1 MIFTVPM
8 WPIDGLSWFMAIMI
22 ACLFPM
28 VFFYSLAYVR
38 RNFFRYYFVLL
49 VTLVG
54 MVGSVLAKDL
64 LTLYVF
70 LEIMTVGIYFLII
83 DNTKKE
89 SFPAGFKY
97 ILMMFLG
104 GLFLLLASLMLY
116 NLTGTF
122 DMAAIANV
130 ASTLPQ
136 AKLGLIFGL
145 FLIGFLFEVGTVPFH
160 IWLPEAHP
168 VAPSPISALLSGI
181 AIKIGAYGV
190 LRLMLVLGLISPSLI
205 VVGVVSM
212 LFGVVLAL
220 KQTNIKR
227 LLAYHSISQ
236 MGYILLGFGLATGLG
251 VAGGLF
257 HMLNH
262 AIFKLLLF
270 LCTGAIIFATRQR
283 QLDKLGGL
291 WRCMPLTT
299 IAFAFGALA
308 ITGIPPFN
316 GFASKALLS
325 AAASANPVLK
335 IVLILTSAGTFA
347 SMFKLFKGAFLGQL
361 PARLERTKEVPWLM
375 LAPML
380 LLAGGCL
387 MIGLLAQQVL
397 GQVAASV
404 GMTLNY
410 GLWSFWL
417 IFDAGLIVVLGSG
430 IYWLVLRSGRL
441 QGIALWDILS
451 LDRFSNWSADI
462 LVAGCNKMKQ
472 LHAKNLNAH
481 LLWVIIFLV
490 VLLCFFNY
498 LIA

>member
-8 WPIDGLSWFMAIMI
+8 WPIDGLSKFMLIMI

-28 VFFYSLAYVR
+28 VFVYSLAYVR

-49 VTLVG
+49 LALIG
-54 MVGSVLAKDL
+54 MVGSVLARDL

-122 DMAAIANV
+122 DLAAIANV

-190 LRLMLVLGLISPSLI
+190 LRLMFVLGLINSTLVWAGAI
-205 VVGVVSM
+205 SM

-220 KQTNIKR
+220 KQTNIKK
-227 LLAYHSISQ
+227 LLAYSSISQ
-236 MGYILLGFGLATGLG
+236 MGYVVLGFGLATGLG
-251 VAGGLF
+251 VSGGLF

-262 AIFKLLLF
+262 AMFKMLLF
-270 LCTGAIIFATRQR
+270 LCAGAIIFATRER
-283 QLDKLGGL
+283 DLDKLGGL
-291 WRCMPLTT
+291 GQRMPLTT
-299 IAFAFGALA
+299 LAFAFGALA

-325 AAASANPVLK
+325 AAASAAPALKVVL
-335 IVLILTSAGTFA
+335 VLTSAGTFA
-347 SMFKLFKGAFLGQL
+347 LMLKLFCGAFLGEL
-361 PARLERTKEVPWLM
+361 PAKLEQTKEVPWLM
-375 LAPML
+375 VLPML
-380 LLAGGCL
+380 LLAAGCL
-387 MIGLLAQQVL
+387 VVGLMAQPVL
-397 GQVAASV
+397 GYVASAV
-404 GMTLNY
+404 GLVLDKN
-410 GLWSFWL
+410 LWSFWL
-417 IFDAGLIVVLGSG
+417 FFDAGLVILLGSG
-430 IYWLVLRSGRL
+430 IYWLVLRSDRL
-441 QGIALWDILS
+441 QNIALWDILS
-451 LDRFSNWSADI
+451 LDRLSNRSVDV
-462 LVAGCNKMKQ
+462 LVASCNKMRQ
-472 LHAKNLNAH
+472 LHARNLNTH
-481 LLWVIIFLV
+481 LLWMIIALVI
-490 VLLCFFNY
+490 LLCFFNY
-498 LIA
+498 LIV